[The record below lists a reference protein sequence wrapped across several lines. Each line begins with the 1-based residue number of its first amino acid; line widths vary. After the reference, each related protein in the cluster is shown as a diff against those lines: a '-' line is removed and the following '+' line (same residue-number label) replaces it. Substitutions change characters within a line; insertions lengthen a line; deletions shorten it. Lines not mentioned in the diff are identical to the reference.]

1 MDYSMVFKKTTLAVE
16 SRPGKSSNGKI
27 PVPAW
32 CDRNHPS
39 EWKTYDT
46 SFNTLFRNMI
56 LIIRL
61 HECHQEPPPLIPDN
75 FVALKL
81 FFMYIPHLFSIKKSF
96 ENVSTNYTAT
106 CKHHRSRRV
115 PGCFLMEPE
124 RRPDGRQFFIFRTN
138 TVRR

>member
-1 MDYSMVFKKTTLAVE
+1 MIPKKRFRI
-16 SRPGKSSNGKI
+16 SGKNLYT
-27 PVPAW
+27 
-32 CDRNHPS
+32 
-39 EWKTYDT
+39 EWKYISGNLDMRFSIPPIDNLRHTIQYQYT
-46 SFNTLFRNMI
+46 FQNMI

-61 HECHQEPPPLIPDN
+61 HECHQEPPHLIPDN

-96 ENVSTNYTAT
+96 ENVSTNHTAT
-106 CKHHRSRRV
+106 CKHHSSRRV
-115 PGCFLMEPE
+115 PGCFFMEPE